1 MSVLHLSDQRVDSQ
15 LRDEVNVHLGRSSEE
30 LSADVEVRVD
40 PPSSIQEVL
49 SYVDRSGVT
58 VVDTEPGE
66 SELGERGSVLFHVLP
81 KERIVGR
88 LATVAKL
95 DTVTPGDDLPTKVD
109 SGFGRSEVREWIGSP
124 DPSVVG

>member
-1 MSVLHLSDQRVDSQ
+1 
-15 LRDEVNVHLGRSSEE
+15 
-30 LSADVEVRVD
+30 
-40 PPSSIQEVL
+40 
-49 SYVDRSGVT
+49 
-58 VVDTEPGE
+58 
-66 SELGERGSVLFHVLP
+66 VLP

-124 DPSVVG
+124 DPSIVG